1 MGTTSNPQLEMRV
14 HVCFAILH
22 DMNHSS
28 EVHRLAS
35 SIAGLVA
42 VITEIINAKMK
53 EANKTQVVAEAVL
66 PQEADQP
73 MAPEGWVGKKGVAE
87 HFKVGARTVDNWMKK
102 GLLPYIR
109 IGKNVRFKL
118 SEAEEA
124 ISRCFK
130 VQGR

>member
-1 MGTTSNPQLEMRV
+1 
-14 HVCFAILH
+14 
-22 DMNHSS
+22 MNHSS

-42 VITEIINAKMK
+42 VITEIINAKVK
-53 EANKTQVVAEAVL
+53 EADKARAVADAVL
-66 PQEADQP
+66 PQQASQP
-73 MAPEGWVGKKGVAE
+73 MTLEGWVGKKGVAE
-87 HFKVGARTVDNWMKK
+87 HFKISARTVDNWMKR

-124 ISRCFK
+124 INRCFK
-130 VQGR
+130 VRGRWC